1 MVFYE
6 RKLCTYN
13 KELMDVETKKEIAMA

>member
-6 RKLCTYN
+6 RKLCTNN
-13 KELMDVETKKEIAMA
+13 KELMDVETKKEVAMA